1 MTKTDML
8 ERKIKDSGLS
18 ISELAAMV
26 GIGEDT
32 LARKLCGAE
41 EFLVSEIW
49 NISCALNLE
58 PFEVQE
64 IFLRLL

>member
-18 ISELAAMV
+18 ISELARAV
-26 GIGEDT
+26 GTDENS
-32 LARKLCGAE
+32 LLRKLDGSE
-41 EFLVSEIW
+41 EFFVSEIW

-64 IFLRLL
+64 IFLRSL

>member
-18 ISELAAMV
+18 ISELARAV
-26 GIGEDT
+26 GTDENS
-32 LARKLCGAE
+32 LLQKLDGSE

-64 IFLRLL
+64 IFLRSL